1 MLHGLGR
8 KRYLIFFILMFVI
21 MIVFLTY
28 VFKHPEASLRIPVT
42 ILQIFY
48 IFYIIAMLTC
58 LVKFFITKDDRS

>member
-1 MLHGLGR
+1 MLDGLGR

-21 MIVFLTY
+21 MIVFLSY
-28 VFKHPEASLRIPVT
+28 VFRHPEASLRIPVT

-58 LVKFFITKDDRS
+58 LVKFFITKDDQS

>member
-1 MLHGLGR
+1 MLDGLGR

-21 MIVFLTY
+21 MIVFLSY
-28 VFKHPEASLRIPVT
+28 VFRHPEASLRIPVV

-58 LVKFFITKDDRS
+58 LVKFFITKDDQS

>member
-1 MLHGLGR
+1 MLDGLGR
-8 KRYLIFFILMFVI
+8 KRYLIFFILMLVI

-28 VFKHPEASLRIPVT
+28 VFKHPETSLRMPVV

-58 LVKFFITKDDRS
+58 LVKFFITKDDQS

>member
-8 KRYLIFFILMFVI
+8 KRYLIFFILMLVI

-42 ILQIFY
+42 ILHFFY
-48 IFYIIAMLTC
+48 IVYVIVMLTC
-58 LVKFFITKDDRS
+58 LVKFFITKDDQS

>member
-1 MLHGLGR
+1 MLDGLGR
-8 KRYLIFFILMFVI
+8 KRYLIFFILMLVI

-28 VFKHPEASLRIPVT
+28 VFKHPEASLRMPVV

-48 IFYIIAMLTC
+48 IFYIIAMLIC